1 MTYNQVVKTIT
12 TLLQSNGMIKEVKFA
27 TPQEWLFAT
36 NQPTF
41 PVACFMINSGSLNIG
56 REQVYNLSFWFID
69 KAGMENE
76 FEKDVTSDMIQVA
89 ADIVSTLR
97 KGSNPYIVDNA
108 IGYSVISDKFEDY
121 LAGVN
126 LTFNINTISD
136 YDACNMPF
144 IG

>member
-1 MTYNQVVKTIT
+1 
-12 TLLQSNGMIKEVKFA
+12 
-27 TPQEWLFAT
+27 
-36 NQPTF
+36 
-41 PVACFMINSGSLNIG
+41 MINSGSLNIG

-97 KGSNPYIVDNA
+97 KGSNPYTVDNA